1 MPDTNDILK
10 QTGIEI
16 EGGEALEELEKKF
29 QAISASAPIAATAA
43 KAGMLSE
50 KKAELEKLLDRI
62 SKDLASLKTKV
73 KGDLD
78 NLKKLKDAVEQELVK
93 VKNLEATKTKVEAE
107 IEKVIELEKNEENL
121 SKEVAELEKEVG

>member
-73 KGDLD
+73 KG
-78 NLKKLKDAVEQELVK
+78 AVEQELVK

-121 SKEVAELEKEVG
+121 SKEVAELEKEIG